1 VGSFT
6 AGSSKEQR
14 LSRLRAGATA
24 QPWRPSSARRTTE
37 TPAEPHLWRGVAL
50 VAAAAHKVK
59 GDSFDVNTSVMRHH
73 AKPATAAASQ
83 RRDVALISQRLAPKS
98 PRMQGRATHSVVR
111 ARTMP
116 FLR

>member
-1 VGSFT
+1 MGAST

-24 QPWRPSSARRTTE
+24 QLWRPSSARTTLE
-37 TPAEPHLWRGVAL
+37 THAEPHLWRGVAL
-50 VAAAAHKVK
+50 DAAAAREVK
-59 GDSFDVNTSVMRHH
+59 GDSFDVNTSVMRHY
-73 AKPATAAASQ
+73 AEPATAAASQ
-83 RRDVALISQRLAPKS
+83 RRTRLSFHSGQPRS
-98 PRMQGRATHSVVR
+98 PRRQGRATHSVVR